1 MAIFFRFLLIVA
13 IIIIAYSAIKYILNP
28 KRKFELAH
36 EKKEFFF
43 YDEINKVKKNFL
55 ITYKGVLFE
64 GEKHL
69 GTTDHAFDI
78 VRTVVWVRDKEKLNG
93 LDREDFHMIEQEI
106 LIHFPSA
113 TIEWKSPI
121 REFLLEK
128 GADPNI

>member
-1 MAIFFRFLLIVA
+1 MSIFFRFLLIVA

-43 YDEINKVKKNFL
+43 YDDRNRVKKNFL
-55 ITYKGVLFE
+55 VTYKGVLFE

-69 GTTDHAFDI
+69 GTTERAFDI
-78 VRTVVWVRDKEKLNG
+78 VRTVVWVRDQEKLNG
-93 LDREDFHMIEQEI
+93 LDREDFHVIEQEI

-113 TIEWKSPI
+113 NIEWKSPI
-121 REFLLEK
+121 KEFLIGE
-128 GADPNI
+128 GADPS